1 MRRSLLNHSFYSVVG
16 RERMYT
22 ARFWLSE
29 KTGLLKEKW
38 KVFLKISLP
47 MERKMVGEI

>member
-1 MRRSLLNHSFYSVVG
+1 MLNHSFYSVVG

-22 ARFWLSE
+22 ARFWLSFE

-38 KVFLKISLP
+38 KVLLKIYLP